1 MQVYLDKMLVLVCT
15 KFNGKFDKGGK
26 PYFLHCLKV
35 MQLVNSDDDELNS
48 IAVGHDLVEDTD
60 VSFIDLFA
68 EGFSDRIVNGI
79 RALTKQKGES
89 KEEYLAKILENKD
102 ACKVK
107 LADLTHNSDIRRLK
121 GITEKDIE
129 RMKKYQA
136 MYITI
141 KQHLESIE

>member
-35 MQLVNSDDDELNS
+35 MQLLNSDDDELNS

-60 VSFIDLFA
+60 VSFIDLLSD
-68 EGFSDRIVNGI
+68 GFSYRIVDGI

-89 KEEYLAKILENKD
+89 KEEYLAKILANED

-121 GITEKDIE
+121 GISERDIE
-129 RMKKYQA
+129 RMKKYHT
-136 MYITI
+136 MYLSI
-141 KQHLESIE
+141 KQHMEKE